1 MTPAT
6 NSRRCATPPGDL
18 SLQALRLRR
27 TACAFMCRSDIPR
40 IPLRRPST
48 ASSRCVRSV
57 LRQWLCCGGRK
68 HHRRRNMHQ
77 ARHGGH
83 FSGAG
88 RVLLLSMLLALIS
101 WHSSFMDI
109 EMGDILEELRGC
121 LESGVPIDKVLLEET
136 IAEIEVLRVK
146 LAGSEERAKMLAAH
160 ITKADV

>member
-1 MTPAT
+1 
-6 NSRRCATPPGDL
+6 
-18 SLQALRLRR
+18 
-27 TACAFMCRSDIPR
+27 
-40 IPLRRPST
+40 
-48 ASSRCVRSV
+48 
-57 LRQWLCCGGRK
+57 
-68 HHRRRNMHQ
+68 MHQ